1 MKGTCP
7 ASTTFSINVEY
18 SIGRS
23 RHMGANSNQSSVCSS
38 SGRMGM
44 SESSMAVESS
54 MGAGF
59 NRTQTRPC
67 LATHSNEVAWE
78 RGWAMSPP

>member
-1 MKGTCP
+1 
-7 ASTTFSINVEY
+7 
-18 SIGRS
+18 
-23 RHMGANSNQSSVCSS
+23 
-38 SGRMGM
+38 M